1 MEKVNVREKTSFHT
15 ISKKKKVSFSL
26 KWKKIA
32 NGYLFVIAIDVINSM
47 KLILM
52 KSNCSR
58 K

>member
-15 ISKKKKVSFSL
+15 ISKKKVSFSL